1 MPPAGSA
8 PAHSAG
14 TGHRGPSTGT
24 APVRGFRN
32 HGVSPHHGNHRYG
45 SGGFFY
51 PYYPYDNGMYDT
63 DTNGPEEAGQAPPR
77 EVPERGERPAVEVKP
92 LPDAQVIEIPAAQK
106 GAAVKP
112 LPPTVFIL
120 TSGEKLEAQQ
130 YLLTASSLSVTVHRA
145 KRTIPVEMLD
155 FDATLAA
162 NRDRGIDL
170 RIPGDR
176 NEVSLRF

>member
-1 MPPAGSA
+1 M
-8 PAHSAG
+8 
-14 TGHRGPSTGT
+14 RGI
-24 APVRGFRN
+24 RN
-32 HGVSPHHGNHRYG
+32 HGAERSHHRNQRYG
-45 SGGFFY
+45 SGGLLY
-51 PYYPYDNGMYDT
+51 PYFPYDDGMYET
-63 DTNGPEEAGQAPPR
+63 DANGPAEFGQAPTR
-77 EVPERGERPAVEVKP
+77 EMPERGERQAVEVKP

-112 LPPTVFIL
+112 LPPTVFVL

-130 YLLTASSLSVTVHRA
+130 YLLTASSLSVTIHRA

-162 NRDRGIDL
+162 NRDRGVDL